1 MGQYPG
7 EKQLIF
13 GHSRQAIYL
22 PDSGFSKVLVLLNIA
37 RENIHLDT
45 NRKSALNV
53 SDEMLTTP
61 CGDEIELNGFRKVT
75 QVENCFRASLLL
87 YTPKP
92 FQIS

>member
-45 NRKSALNV
+45 NRKSALNA
-53 SDEMLTTP
+53 SDEMRTTP

-75 QVENCFRASLLL
+75 QVESCFRAFALTV
-87 YTPKP
+87 YTQTIPN
-92 FQIS
+92 